1 MLCRLRCLQPRWGKF
16 WSTSLK
22 GFAPLSSPS
31 RYETI
36 TSRHCVV
43 KGRRPDQPE
52 LFPFGSD
59 AISMTHTL
67 A

>member
-1 MLCRLRCLQPRWGKF
+1 MLCRLRCLQPRWVKF

-22 GFAPLSSPS
+22 GFAPRSSP
-31 RYETI
+31 
-36 TSRHCVV
+36 SRHCVV